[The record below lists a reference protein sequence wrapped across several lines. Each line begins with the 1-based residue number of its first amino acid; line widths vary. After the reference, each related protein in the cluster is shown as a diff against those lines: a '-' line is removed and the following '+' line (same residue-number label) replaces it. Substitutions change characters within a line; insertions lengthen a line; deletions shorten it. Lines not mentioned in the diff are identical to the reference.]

1 MQQTLLPIFLY
12 LHVMG
17 AIITF
22 GPAFIGPLV
31 GRQVQRMPQGGPFA
45 AVLGHALATRVIIP
59 GAIVQG
65 VTGVALIF
73 IIGLDLTSSVWRWL
87 ILAIVLYLIAIS
99 YAIFVQR
106 KAAERMVELTR
117 GLAGRLPPGS
127 AGGPPAGTAGG
138 PPAGTAGGPPA
149 GTAGGPP
156 AGPPPEV
163 RETAARLQRGGMFL
177 TFLILVIVFLMV
189 VKPTF

>member
-73 IIGLDLTSSVWRWL
+73 GLDLTSSVWRWL

-149 GTAGGPP
+149 G
-156 AGPPPEV
+156 PPPEV

>member
-31 GRQVQRMPQGGPFA
+31 ARQVQRMPQGGPFA

-73 IIGLDLTSSVWRWL
+73 IIGLDLTSSAWRWL
-87 ILAIVLYLIAIS
+87 ILAIALYLIAVSFSIL
-99 YAIFVQR
+99 VQR
-106 KAAERMVELTR
+106 KSAERMVELTR
-117 GLAGRLPPGS
+117 GMAGPPG
-127 AGGPPAGTAGG
+127 AGGGPPAGS
-138 PPAGTAGGPPA
+138 
-149 GTAGGPP
+149 AGGPP

-163 RETAARLQRGGMFL
+163 LETAARLQRGGMLL
-177 TFLILVIVFLMV
+177 TGLILVIVFLMV